1 MAMSTTAAPAHRT
14 FDNTGLV
21 ADHRPVNVYHTRAPE
36 PSRGRRTIRCT
47 ITYYTASSDECG
59 KSDGI
64 GAAGV
69 RMEPGMVACDFL
81 PLWSKVR
88 IDGKTYVVTDRFGG
102 GYTDKIDVFC
112 TDKSYALRMGKSV
125 KEVEM
130 VE

>member
-14 FDNTGLV
+14 FNNTELV
-21 ADHRPVNVYHTRAPE
+21 APIERPPE
-36 PSRGRRTIRCT
+36 PSRGGARVVRCT

-125 KEVEM
+125 KEVEII
-130 VE
+130 E